1 MIEVIRDHRL
11 EGRVVFIG
19 EVDDPDPFYE
29 MADIMTFPSHLEG
42 FGSVVVEAMAHGLPV
57 IVRHLPGVNDVFV
70 KEAET
75 GFLFDTAEEF
85 NEAVHKLSEDPAL
98 RQKIGRAARRLA
110 IEQFGLMPIAKQY
123 FMIYGV
129 SWCAAPADDAQ
140 SAATIDTLDRVAA
153 TLPASTSIIDPRFRT
168 AIALPADQ
176 RPLLVTTVDAEEDF
190 DWSGPFLRSANDVKS
205 MARQHLAH
213 HIFDRYG
220 VVPTYLVDFPV
231 ASQAQGYEPLL
242 DYLRDGKCEIG
253 TQLHPWVN
261 PPFVED
267 ITVANSFAGNLRLGL
282 EFEKLRVLTET
293 IEEAFRM
300 RPRVYRAG
308 RYGVGRRTGD
318 ILKFLGYH
326 VDTSV
331 VPNYG
336 FVREGGPNFF
346 GFPTDPYWINA
357 ERTVLELPISSALVG
372 PLVPAPWLT
381 KSIYTA
387 TLVRTIFP
395 PLLSRSGLMDRI
407 DLTPEGITGLE
418 AKKLVRAL
426 LARGTRVF
434 TLAYHSS
441 SLLPGST
448 PYVRTAADLDRF
460 LGW

>member
-1 MIEVIRDHRL
+1 LTKNPTPHWKHEILLLWWLLRNLGRYRVVHCHTHIDRHFLAYMLIKLWGKRLVLSATLDDSLPGLLLTYRKMNRPLVSRLFSLFDALVAISPKLKAESDQMAPPERVHLVPVGVGIPTTTMRRRDAMRAEHRVAIDDMVMIFVGGICDRKDPLFLVEQLPSIMRFCPRAKLFIVGPVLETNHLSRMIEVIRDHRL

-190 DWSGPFLRSANDVKS
+190 DWSGPFLRS
-205 MARQHLAH
+205 
-213 HIFDRYG
+213 
-220 VVPTYLVDFPV
+220 
-231 ASQAQGYEPLL
+231 
-242 DYLRDGKCEIG
+242 
-253 TQLHPWVN
+253 
-261 PPFVED
+261 
-267 ITVANSFAGNLRLGL
+267 
-282 EFEKLRVLTET
+282 
-293 IEEAFRM
+293 
-300 RPRVYRAG
+300 
-308 RYGVGRRTGD
+308 
-318 ILKFLGYH
+318 
-326 VDTSV
+326 
-331 VPNYG
+331 
-336 FVREGGPNFF
+336 
-346 GFPTDPYWINA
+346 
-357 ERTVLELPISSALVG
+357 
-372 PLVPAPWLT
+372 
-381 KSIYTA
+381 
-387 TLVRTIFP
+387 
-395 PLLSRSGLMDRI
+395 
-407 DLTPEGITGLE
+407 
-418 AKKLVRAL
+418 
-426 LARGTRVF
+426 
-434 TLAYHSS
+434 
-441 SLLPGST
+441 
-448 PYVRTAADLDRF
+448 
-460 LGW
+460 